1 MDQRLTG
8 EQLDEL
14 WGHPVWSR
22 DGQLLGSLEDVFP
35 EHGGHRPRWLGIGT
49 GALAGRLALVPIEGA
64 YIAADGVAVAHTRD
78 VVELAPELYESNL
91 DDATARELR
100 VYWAAVQS
108 SERAAS

>member
-22 DGQLLGSLEDVFP
+22 DGELLGSLEDVFP
-35 EHGGHRPRWLGIGT
+35 EHGGHRPRWLGVGS
-49 GALAGRLALVPIEGA
+49 GVPAGGLLLVPIEGA

-78 VVELAPELYESNL
+78 VVDGAPELHESNL

-100 VYWAAVQS
+100 RYWTAVQT